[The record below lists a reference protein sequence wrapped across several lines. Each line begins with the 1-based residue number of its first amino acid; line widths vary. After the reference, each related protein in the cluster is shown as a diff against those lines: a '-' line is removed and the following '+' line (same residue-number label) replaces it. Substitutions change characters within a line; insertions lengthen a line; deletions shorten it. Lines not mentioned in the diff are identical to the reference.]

1 MLGNAM
7 SALFRRPFRFRLFL
21 DQMQFVGVGSLPII
35 MLVGFFSGAVS
46 AQQAITALRIFNQE
60 RFVGAT
66 VGISLAQELA
76 PVFTGL
82 MITARAGS
90 GMATE
95 LGSMRITEQ
104 IDALSTFAVDPIQYL
119 VTPRVIATTLI
130 MPIMG
135 MVFNIVGLLGAY
147 LFSIYFEH
155 IDLGQFIEQFT
166 FWTDPEGLHHRRDEG
181 AGVRDH
187 PVGCCLLPGLLR
199 ARRRQGGRPGDHPRR
214 GLGLGLDPGGRLL
227 SHRRVPYSLALPVN
241 QPPAST
247 SHPPTAPAGSAG
259 PAGGNPLAQRDER
272 WQIRVRGLN
281 KTFGPQHVL
290 RGIDLDIE
298 RGRTNIIIGGS
309 GQGKSVLMKHLMGL
323 LRPDSGQIWVDG
335 VDVVPFSD
343 AEMGKL
349 RRKYGMVF
357 QYAALFDSMNVV
369 ENIAF
374 PLIERYNLSRAEI
387 MERVRDL
394 LRRLDLAN
402 VDGIEQKIPPELS
415 GGQRKRVGLARA
427 LIDRPE
433 ILLYDEPTTGL
444 DPVATKNVDEMI
456 RRTADDFGVTSVVIS
471 HDMASTFR
479 IGDRISMLDQGK
491 IVVSGTSEEVL
502 VSRHPA
508 LREFVETSGL
518 VAPEQGGQ
526 A

>member
-1 MLGNAM
+1 M
-7 SALFRRPFRFRLFL
+7 
-21 DQMQFVGVGSLPII
+21 
-35 MLVGFFSGAVS
+35 
-46 AQQAITALRIFNQE
+46 
-60 RFVGAT
+60 
-66 VGISLAQELA
+66 
-76 PVFTGL
+76 
-82 MITARAGS
+82 
-90 GMATE
+90 
-95 LGSMRITEQ
+95 
-104 IDALSTFAVDPIQYL
+104 
-119 VTPRVIATTLI
+119 
-130 MPIMG
+130 
-135 MVFNIVGLLGAY
+135 
-147 LFSIYFEH
+147 
-155 IDLGQFIEQFT
+155 
-166 FWTDPEGLHHRRDEG
+166 
-181 AGVRDH
+181 
-187 PVGCCLLPGLLR
+187 
-199 ARRRQGGRPGDHPRR
+199 
-214 GLGLGLDPGGRLL
+214 
-227 SHRRVPYSLALPVN
+227 N

-247 SHPPTAPAGSAG
+247 SHPAGSPGVGPG

-323 LRPDSGQIWVDG
+323 LHPDSGQIWVDG
-335 VDVVPFSD
+335 VDVVGLSD
-343 AEMGKL
+343 SDMGKL
-349 RRKYGMVF
+349 RRKFGMVF

-374 PLIERYNLSRAEI
+374 PLIERYNLSRAE
-387 MERVRDL
+387 MLERVRDL
-394 LRRLDLAN
+394 LNRLDLGK
-402 VDGIEQKIPPELS
+402 VDGIEKKIPPELS

-479 IGDRISMLDQGK
+479 IGDRISMLAEGK
-491 IVVSGTSEEVL
+491 IVVTGTSEEVL
-502 VSRHPA
+502 ASRHPA

-518 VAPEQGGQ
+518 VAPDQGR

>member
-1 MLGNAM
+1 
-7 SALFRRPFRFRLFL
+7 
-21 DQMQFVGVGSLPII
+21 
-35 MLVGFFSGAVS
+35 
-46 AQQAITALRIFNQE
+46 
-60 RFVGAT
+60 
-66 VGISLAQELA
+66 
-76 PVFTGL
+76 
-82 MITARAGS
+82 
-90 GMATE
+90 
-95 LGSMRITEQ
+95 
-104 IDALSTFAVDPIQYL
+104 
-119 VTPRVIATTLI
+119 
-130 MPIMG
+130 
-135 MVFNIVGLLGAY
+135 
-147 LFSIYFEH
+147 
-155 IDLGQFIEQFT
+155 
-166 FWTDPEGLHHRRDEG
+166 
-181 AGVRDH
+181 
-187 PVGCCLLPGLLR
+187 
-199 ARRRQGGRPGDHPRR
+199 
-214 GLGLGLDPGGRLL
+214 
-227 SHRRVPYSLALPVN
+227 VN
-241 QPPAST
+241 QPPAPT
-247 SHPPTAPAGSAG
+247 QHPPAPVGAG
-259 PAGGNPLAQRDER
+259 PASGGGNPLAQRDER

-290 RGIDLDIE
+290 RGLDLDIE

-323 LRPDSGQIWVDG
+323 LHPDSGQIWVDG

-349 RRKYGMVF
+349 RRKFGMVF

-374 PLIERYNLSRAEI
+374 PLIERYRLSRDQI

-394 LRRLDLAN
+394 LKRLDLAN
-402 VDGIEQKIPPELS
+402 VDGIEKKIPPELS

-456 RRTADDFGVTSVVIS
+456 RQTADDFGVTSVVIS

-479 IGDRISMLDQGK
+479 IGDRISMLHQGK
-491 IVVSGTSEEVL
+491 IIVSGTPEEVL
-502 VSRHPA
+502 ASREPA

-518 VAPEQGGQ
+518 VAPENGEPR